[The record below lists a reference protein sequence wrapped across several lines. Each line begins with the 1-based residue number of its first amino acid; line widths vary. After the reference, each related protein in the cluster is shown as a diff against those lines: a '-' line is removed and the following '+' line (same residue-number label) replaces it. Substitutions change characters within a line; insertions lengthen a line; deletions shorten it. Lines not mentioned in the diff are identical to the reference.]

1 MATKKIQKYF
11 VNQHEEVTVQ
21 CRTCGR
27 TQTLFLANAENKKH
41 SFNIHCPCSATF
53 PVALEFRQ
61 DYRQKTHIIGYFR
74 ALSTPRARARSCIIA
89 DQSEGGLL
97 LQVTE
102 DVPIKQNDHVI
113 VSYRP
118 DSSFSQE
125 IVKALRVCHY
135 HPEHGIG
142 GAFIQPPPHSEAR
155 PRNLR
160 IALMQHPLAT

>member
-11 VNQHEEVTVQ
+11 VNQQEEVTIQ

-27 TQTLFLANAENKKH
+27 MQTLVFASPENKKH
-41 SFNIHCPCSATF
+41 SFTIDCPCSATF
-53 PVALEFRQ
+53 PVTLEFRQ
-61 DYRQKTHIIGYFR
+61 DYRQKTHIMALFR

-89 DQSEGGLL
+89 DQSKGGLL

-102 DVPIKQNDHVI
+102 EVPIKQNDQVI

-125 IVKALRVCHY
+125 IEKTLRVCHY
-135 HPEHGIG
+135 HPGHGIG
-142 GAFIQPPPHSEAR
+142 GAFIDTHPQR
-155 PRNLR
+155 NTQPRNL
-160 IALMQHPLAT
+160 A

>member
-11 VNQHEEVTVQ
+11 VNQQNEVTIQ

-27 TQTLFLANAENKKH
+27 TQTLFIASPENKKH
-41 SFNIHCPCSATF
+41 SFNINCPCSASFSVT
-53 PVALEFRQ
+53 LEFRQ
-61 DYRQKTHIIGYFR
+61 DYREKTHIIGHFR

-89 DQSEGGLL
+89 DQSKGGLL
-97 LQVTE
+97 LQITE
-102 DVPIKQNDHVI
+102 EVPIKQDDHVI

-125 IVKALRVCHY
+125 IEKTLRVCHY

-142 GAFIQPPPHSEAR
+142 GAFIDPPPQRETR
-155 PRNLR
+155 PRQV
-160 IALMQHPLAT
+160 ALH